1 VNGPFRTIAMVSGV
15 LLVVAS
21 AIMIV
26 AALRSPQ
33 RIPRAVVA
41 QATGTPSAAPT
52 ASPAPRATVTPT
64 AAPTPSPAPHAPY
77 TPLRPVEVRTFHPS
91 PAPTASPSP
100 SGSPSPAPT
109 HSPTASPAPSPT
121 PQPPRS
127 TPSANPGPL
136 VGGPDDD
143 ACLRTLS
150 YLKTAAD
157 DRLTR
162 REIYNA
168 ANAGLAMNAHC
179 GEPRRSVN
187 EAYLLAMRAP
197 AAFSLHVGDWNA
209 DLTRSDALLDA
220 CSALPEFRA
229 TTVAGDCATQRKFND
244 LVRRRII
251 QLGGRRATSA
261 SR

>member
-1 VNGPFRTIAMVSGV
+1 MVSGV
-15 LLVVAS
+15 LLVLAS

-26 AALRSPQ
+26 AALRGAQPA
-33 RIPRAVVA
+33 PRAVVA
-41 QATGTPSAAPT
+41 QSTAT
-52 ASPAPRATVTPT
+52 PAP
-64 AAPTPSPAPHAPY
+64 APTPSPAPRPTATASPTLTPAPTVSPQPSY
-77 TPLRPVEVRTFHPS
+77 APLRPVEIRTLRPAPTTS
-91 PAPTASPSP
+91 PAPAPSPSP
-100 SGSPSPAPT
+100 SPAATRIASASPRP
-109 HSPTASPAPSPT
+109 PTAT
-121 PQPPRS
+121 PQPPRQ
-127 TPSANPGPL
+127 TPTAAGGPL

-168 ANAGLAMNAHC
+168 ANAGMAMNAHC

-197 AAFSLHVGDWNA
+197 AEFTLHTGDWNA
-209 DLTRSDALLDA
+209 DLTRSDQLLDA
-220 CSALPEFRA
+220 CAALPEFRA

-244 LVRRRII
+244 LVRRRIL
-251 QLGGRRATSA
+251 QLGGRRAPSA
-261 SR
+261 TR

>member
-21 AIMIV
+21 AVMIV
-26 AALRSPQ
+26 AALRSA
-33 RIPRAVVA
+33 PRAPRVVA

-52 ASPAPRATVTPT
+52 ASPTSRATATP
-64 AAPTPSPAPHAPY
+64 APTPSPAPHDSYA
-77 TPLRPVEVRTFHPS
+77 PLRPVEIRAFHPS
-91 PAPTASPSP
+91 PTPAPTPTAGPSP
-100 SGSPSPAPT
+100 SAAPAP
-109 HSPTASPAPSPT
+109 SPTASPRPPAAT
-121 PQPPRS
+121 PEPPRS
-127 TPSANPGPL
+127 TPGAHGGPL

-168 ANAGLAMNAHC
+168 ANAGMAMNAHC

-197 AAFSLHVGDWNA
+197 AEFTLHIGDWNA
-209 DLTRSDALLDA
+209 DLTRSDTLLDA
-220 CSALPEFRA
+220 CAALPEFRE

-244 LVRRRII
+244 LVRRRIL
-251 QLGGRRATSA
+251 QLGGRRATA
-261 SR
+261 APR